1 MAQQLQQSNP
11 ELIND
16 LRQSMQNVTGGNTE
30 SEPNQN
36 TDDPSKNGKEYI

>member
-16 LRQSMQNVTGGNTE
+16 LRQSMQNVTGENT
-30 SEPNQN
+30 EPNQN